1 MIEKSSWQV
10 NRKHNFYVN
19 NFNFSIFFYSIIE
32 RKRKKK
38 IFHYISLILFYLWG
52 GNGSILAFGQ
62 LMHLIN
68 TVNVLFCGNRLLIG
82 LFLKRVLNIG
92 VQMSNTEN
100 ETKPHLKEWK
110 CILEIINVRHFYITG
125 PLTLSLPI
133 SYPFE
138 SLWIPLN
145 LLESLPVTAL
155 QSSAMHPV

>member
-19 NFNFSIFFYSIIE
+19 NFNLILLNN
-32 RKRKKK
+32 RKKKKTK

-92 VQMSNTEN
+92 VQMSNNEN

-138 SLWIPLN
+138 SLWISWNPF
-145 LLESLPVTAL
+145 
-155 QSSAMHPV
+155 Q